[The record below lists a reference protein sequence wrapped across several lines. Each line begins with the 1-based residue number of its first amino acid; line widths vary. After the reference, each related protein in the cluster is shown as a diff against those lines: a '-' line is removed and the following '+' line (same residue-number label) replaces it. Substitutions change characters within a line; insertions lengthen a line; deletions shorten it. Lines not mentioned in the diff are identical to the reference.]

1 MLLPYAIVLALSGC
15 GSSAV
20 APPTDE
26 GRPVVATRADETSP
40 ATNGT
45 DLAWTRG
52 SKDAPVIVM
61 KLGVVFLSHAGGR
74 PVRITPTGVL
84 AASGGM
90 DARTL
95 VVQLIRNH
103 GSDLELFDLKT
114 RRLHE
119 PPRGVNTRAWE
130 WRGSISG
137 RRLLFG
143 RFNGVDTYDIV
154 LADLS
159 TGRERILDSVRGH
172 GAYAEPGQVSGRYAV
187 WAGCPDN
194 FCSVYRYDIRNGSRV
209 RVPGDY
215 RHITYA
221 PSVDASGHVYYGY
234 ALRGCGS
241 AVQLRRF
248 KPGAGSRVLRTL
260 AVGYDF
266 RFTNTDGHRVVFDRV
281 RCSQGNFDIFGANAG

>member
-1 MLLPYAIVLALSGC
+1 MRVPLLVVLVTASLPLA
-15 GSSAV
+15 SA
-20 APPTDE
+20 
-26 GRPVVATRADETSP
+26 RPLVATPADETSP
-40 ATNGT
+40 ATNGA

-52 SKDAPVIVM
+52 SKDDPVIVM
-61 KLGVVFLSHAGGR
+61 KLGEVFLSHAGGR
-74 PVRITPTGVL
+74 PVRITPAGVL

-95 VVQLIRNH
+95 VVQVILNGR
-103 GSDLELFDLKT
+103 SDLELFDLKT
-114 RRLHE
+114 RRFRK

-194 FCSVYRYDIRNGSRV
+194 FCTVYRYDISNGSRL

-215 RHITYA
+215 RHVAYA
-221 PSVDASGHVYYGY
+221 PSVAASGDVYYGY

-241 AVQLRRF
+241 SVQLRRF
-248 KPGAGSRVLRTL
+248 RQGEGSRVLQTL
-260 AVGYDF
+260 ADGYDF
-266 RFTNTDGHRVVFDRV
+266 RFTNTDGRRVLFDRV
-281 RCSQGNFDIFGANAG
+281 HCSHGNFDIFAASAG

>member
-1 MLLPYAIVLALSGC
+1 MRAFLLFFVTASLPLVSVTPL
-15 GSSAV
+15 
-20 APPTDE
+20 
-26 GRPVVATRADETSP
+26 VATPADETSP

-52 SKDAPVIVM
+52 SKDGPVIVM
-61 KLGVVFLSHAGGR
+61 KLGAVFLTHPGGR
-74 PVRITPTGVL
+74 PVRITHTGVL

-95 VVQLIRNH
+95 VVQMIRNR

-114 RRLHE
+114 RRFRE
-119 PPRGVNTRAWE
+119 PPRGINTRAWE

-143 RFNGVDTYDIV
+143 RFNGVNTYDIV

-159 TGRERILDSVRGH
+159 TGGQRILDSVSGH

-194 FCSVYRYDIRNGSRV
+194 FCSVYRYDIAHGSRL
-209 RVPGDY
+209 RVPGNY
-215 RHITYA
+215 GHVAYA
-221 PSVDASGHVYYGY
+221 PSVAASGDVYYGY
-234 ALRGCGS
+234 AERGCGS

-248 KPGAGSRVLRTL
+248 TPGAGSRVLQTL
-260 AVGYDF
+260 PVGYDL
-266 RFTNTDGHRVVFDRV
+266 RFTNTDGRRVLFDRI
-281 RCSQGNFDIFGANAG
+281 RCSHGNFDVFAASAG

>member
-1 MLLPYAIVLALSGC
+1 MRALVLLLVITASLPLT
-15 GSSAV
+15 SAG
-20 APPTDE
+20 PL
-26 GRPVVATRADETSP
+26 VATRADETSP
-40 ATNGT
+40 ATNGA

-52 SKDAPVIVM
+52 SKDGPVIVM
-61 KLGVVFLSHAGGR
+61 KLGAVLLSHAGGR
-74 PVRITPTGVL
+74 PARITPTGVL
-84 AASGGM
+84 AVSGGM

-95 VVQLIRNH
+95 VVQVIRNH
-103 GSDLELFDLKT
+103 ESDLELFDLKT
-114 RRLHE
+114 RRFRK
-119 PPRGVNTRAWE
+119 PPHGINTRAWE

-143 RFNGVDTYDIV
+143 RFNSVDTYDIV

-194 FCSVYRYDIRNGSRV
+194 FCSIYRYDIQKRSRL

-215 RHITYA
+215 RRVSYA
-221 PSVDASGHVYYGY
+221 PSVAASGDVYYGY

-248 KPGAGSRVLRTL
+248 RPGAGSRVLQTL

-266 RFTNTDGHRVVFDRV
+266 RFTNTDGRRVVFDRV
-281 RCSQGNFDIFGANAG
+281 RCSRGNFDIFAATAG

>member
-1 MLLPYAIVLALSGC
+1 MRALLLLFVIVSFPLASG
-15 GSSAV
+15 
-20 APPTDE
+20 PL
-26 GRPVVATRADETSP
+26 VATPADETSP

-52 SKDAPVIVM
+52 SKDGPVIVM
-61 KLGVVFLSHAGGR
+61 KLGAVFLSHAGGR
-74 PVRITPTGVL
+74 PVQITPTGVL

-95 VVQLIRNH
+95 VVQVIRNQ

-114 RRLHE
+114 RRFRE

-130 WRGSISG
+130 WRGSISE

-172 GAYAEPGQVSGRYAV
+172 GAYAEPGQVSGRYAA

-194 FCSVYRYDIRNGSRV
+194 FCSVYRYDIRSGSRL

-215 RHITYA
+215 RHVSYA
-221 PSVDASGHVYYGY
+221 PSVAATGDVYYGY
-234 ALRGCGS
+234 GPYAARACGS

-248 KPGAGSRVLRTL
+248 RPGAGSRVLQTL
-260 AVGYDF
+260 AAGYDF
-266 RFTNTDGHRVVFDRV
+266 RFTNTDGRRVVFDRV
-281 RCSQGNFDIFGANAG
+281 RCTRGNFDIFAANAG